1 MKKHIRTKAV
11 SSIILDSAK
20 SKLNLAIKFVESS
33 ATDFVVAWNIL
44 QNAKNDLYLLET
56 IFYCERENAI
66 VDRIKNISIKL
77 AKSAIALSD
86 ISPVAK
92 ECYQAIKD
100 LECDITKE
108 LDKSEFSP
116 ANVEKLL
123 MAEMEAKGV

>member
-1 MKKHIRTKAV
+1 MKKYLRTKAV

-44 QNAKNDLYLLET
+44 QKAKNDLYLLET

-77 AKSAIALSD
+77 AKSAIALRD

-92 ECYQAIKD
+92 ECYKAIKD
-100 LECDITKE
+100 LEYDITKE
-108 LDKSEFSP
+108 LDKSEFFP
-116 ANVEKLL
+116 ANVEKWL